1 MAGRI
6 PQDFI
11 EQLLARIDIVGVV
24 GERVPLKK
32 AGREYTACCPFHNE
46 KTPSFTVSP
55 SKQFYHCFGCGA
67 HGSAISFLMEY
78 EHLEY
83 VEAIESLANSL
94 GLAVPREGGGQPS
107 RRRQNTDLYS
117 LMKVAGR
124 WFSEQLPCNEP
135 ASQYLQRR
143 GLSQEVI
150 QNFGL
155 GYAPAGWENI
165 ASRFSNFGNTKLLA
179 SGLLTKNEQGRV
191 YDRFRE
197 RIMFPIRDRR
207 GRVIGFGGRVLGKGE
222 PKYLNSPETEIFH
235 KGNELY
241 GLFEARNHTRKLERL
256 LVVEGYM
263 DVIALAQ
270 YDVTYAVATL
280 GTATTREHIKQLLRL
295 VPEVIFC
302 FDGDRA
308 GREAAWRALENA
320 LPELRDDKEIRF
332 LFLPQGEDP
341 DSQIRQVGKQ
351 VFEAGLKNAL
361 PLSDYLISA
370 LQQRYNL
377 SSGEGKSRFLN
388 EGLRLLENVPPILLR
403 EQFLGEFSTLT
414 STPIEILRQKLKERL
429 VGGGKTLESSI
440 THLSDQDVRRTPM
453 RHAIAM
459 LLHNPKLVI
468 QADSPEQILRYSVPG
483 MELMALMVESIEENP
498 HIHTASLLERFRQ
511 TEYEAILQRLSGW
524 QPDYADQDVMQR
536 EFAECLQQIRRQ
548 AQKNQLE
555 TLLHRE
561 RTIGLSQQERND
573 LLSLLSELHGIDT

>member
-117 LMKVAGR
+117 LMEVAGR
-124 WFSEQLPCNEP
+124 WFSEQLPSNEP

-241 GLFEARNHTRKLERL
+241 GLFEARNQTRKLERL

-511 TEYEAILQRLSGW
+511 TEYEAILQRLSSW
-524 QPDYADQDVMQR
+524 QPEYADQDVMQR